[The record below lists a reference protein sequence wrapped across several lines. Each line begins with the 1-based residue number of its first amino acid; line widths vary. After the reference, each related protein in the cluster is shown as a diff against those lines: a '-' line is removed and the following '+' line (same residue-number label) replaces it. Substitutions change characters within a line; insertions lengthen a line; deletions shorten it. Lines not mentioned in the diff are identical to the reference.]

1 MHTRATSANH
11 LVSGTCLSDLSQ
23 STSVCSLPKVFVK
36 PTYNESDFTVTKPLA
51 DETLPIRQV
60 LVDKWSRPGVQ
71 AFLRDV
77 GLGPGTSSAARRDP
91 PTCFGF
97 SCEARIWEQTAP
109 AYFFKDSHSV
119 GVSPGGCM
127 HAAWVGSSGRA
138 RASEALA
145 NIRQSGVH
153 QGPVPSR
160 IDHTQF
166 RVQRGPEA
174 LESEC

>member
-36 PTYNESDFTVTKPLA
+36 PTYDESDFTVTKPLA

-71 AFLRDV
+71 AFLCDV
-77 GLGPGTSSAARRDP
+77 SLGPGTSSAARRDL

-97 SCEARIWEQTAP
+97 SCEVRIWEQTAP
-109 AYFFKDSHSV
+109 AYLF
-119 GVSPGGCM
+119 
-127 HAAWVGSSGRA
+127 
-138 RASEALA
+138 
-145 NIRQSGVH
+145 
-153 QGPVPSR
+153 
-160 IDHTQF
+160 
-166 RVQRGPEA
+166 
-174 LESEC
+174 